1 MQNALEKYNSGQF
14 RYASELLEKIR
25 NLNLPDGQ
33 LDLVSLALAEC
44 YRQLG
49 MHKKARE
56 QYRFVLQYFPSN
68 DKAAPALYR
77 LMEYAAG
84 SSEIETAD
92 SILTVF
98 QEAYSKHPLLNA
110 ALYIAGV
117 LHYRHQNYEESLD
130 LLSRIQKNSR
140 HALNAGFITAL
151 CYIRQNQLQK
161 AQVVLEEVRHK
172 SKDPDLSSEAAILIG
187 DIYYQRNAKAALGYY
202 RTISRDSRRYQ
213 LSLVKIARSLLE
225 IKQYQDARDIARRF
239 LSSNKNSPYY
249 FDMASI
255 LEQAYT
261 GLGNQKAA
269 NQVSSLIHRQ
279 ILDARLKFEVF
290 EEIDRLTDS

>member
-1 MQNALEKYNSGQF
+1 MLQIRIIIITVFAIASGLFASDYDPEWILENAFEKEILYLDPSETVLPAEMQNALEKYNSGQF

-161 AQVVLEEVRHK
+161 AQVVLEEVRH
-172 SKDPDLSSEAAILIG
+172 
-187 DIYYQRNAKAALGYY
+187 
-202 RTISRDSRRYQ
+202 SRR
-213 LSLVKIARSLLE
+213 IR
-225 IKQYQDARDIARRF
+225 I
-239 LSSNKNSPYY
+239 
-249 FDMASI
+249 
-255 LEQAYT
+255 
-261 GLGNQKAA
+261 
-269 NQVSSLIHRQ
+269 
-279 ILDARLKFEVF
+279 
-290 EEIDRLTDS
+290 